1 MDIEVG
7 SGTTQPTNEDGDQ
20 KDSESHPPTP
30 SPEEHDSP
38 PGTTNTFAS
47 HSANGP
53 SSLTHT
59 TQQQQQQQ
67 QQGSSRFRTVT
78 QYVRER
84 WQVEDK
90 RSEDGGTKSGSAVG
104 LPQGSGPLL
113 QQQLSQLQSE
123 RSALSSSSATTL
135 LLSTMDGKRDN
146 IIESSVDLLERQDSK
161 PLPRHVLAEGSRTP
175 SSPGTMTPVEHSTE
189 VNEHTFNSSFH
200 SRTSSLSSGASSV
213 HETVMPLTLEEDSSH
228 KKDDN
233 HSKDTMAMVPQL
245 SVSSRPPIVEENP
258 STSPQSNT
266 MQQHMDEVGDV
277 LTKLQRL
284 YGVISNDHS
293 NLMNNYQTVKQE
305 LVGLREDHKSLK
317 QQYEALKKENEN
329 LKKKN
334 QKLESE
340 NKTKTLKKSGQPGP
354 PSSSSS

>member
-1 MDIEVG
+1 MCLSDSIGDSTSLHSMDIEVG

-245 SVSSRPPIVEENP
+245 SVSSRFV
-258 STSPQSNT
+258 T
-266 MQQHMDEVGDV
+266 MQILCVC
-277 LTKLQRL
+277 
-284 YGVISNDHS
+284 GVCCSMFYCVRVYVI
-293 NLMNNYQTVKQE
+293 V
-305 LVGLREDHKSLK
+305 
-317 QQYEALKKENEN
+317 
-329 LKKKN
+329 
-334 QKLESE
+334 
-340 NKTKTLKKSGQPGP
+340 
-354 PSSSSS
+354 